1 VAWSPPLA
9 SLTPPALILAT
20 SSSNSL
26 PHLAAAA
33 FWWMGIGRMVGWG
46 GRQRRELLIDR
57 GTTRS
62 KGGLNHHKNPLARSD
77 QAGRPRP
84 SGSVWARLSPRGSSW
99 HFALGPL
106 HLCHFEVVIPAIKV
120 GGLLVWS
127 SNFTSSPQGW
137 SVIPPWSLPPL
148 EVISP
153 CTRTRKELLICSF
166 ELVVTPSLLSMFSR
180 KNTTLP
186 NARTKINLL
195 YH

>member
-120 GGLLVWS
+120 GVFLYEVRTLRLVLRDDPSYHLGLCHLWKWFHLALEHER
-127 SNFTSSPQGW
+127 NFSFA
-137 SVIPPWSLPPL
+137 PL
-148 EVISP
+148 
-153 CTRTRKELLICSF
+153 
-166 ELVVTPSLLSMFSR
+166 
-180 KNTTLP
+180 
-186 NARTKINLL
+186 NLL
-195 YH
+195 WLRPFCPCFPAKTQHFPMHVRR